1 MLSNLLWWVLVGLVA
16 GWATG
21 KIMKGQGYGPL
32 MDIVLGMAGAVVG
45 GWVFGLLGIYP
56 GGGFVPSVVVAI
68 VGAILLTWIARKLRK
83 A

>member
-21 KIMKGQGYGPL
+21 KIMKGQGYGTL